1 MPVLFIVK
9 RGTSTP
15 LGRHRRLM
23 LRAPIATMLLVVD
36 TLRMVG
42 VLLS

>member
-1 MPVLFIVK
+1 
-9 RGTSTP
+9 
-15 LGRHRRLM
+15 M

-42 VLLS
+42 LLLSSE